1 MAASISEDFYEDKT
15 MNEQPNFSNLEKLKV
30 KSSATALYTFHD
42 IAGEPTLKVR
52 PAHEVNNA
60 YMNAVLKRGKKM
72 LRTLRRGKMST
83 AVLKENRET
92 DYGLFPRYIVEEWPV
107 APCDAEGND
116 VGFSRENCEAFL
128 RAIPVDM
135 FNDLRDFCGDID
147 NFRDD
152 EDDLDADAREELGKN

>member
-1 MAASISEDFYEDKT
+1 MSEK
-15 MNEQPNFSNLEKLKV
+15 PNFSNLEKLKV

-42 IAGEPTLKVR
+42 IEGEPTLRVR

-72 LRTLRRGKMST
+72 LRTIRRGKMST

-92 DYGLFPRYIVEEWPV
+92 DYGLFPRYIVEDWTV
-107 APCDAEGND
+107 APNDAQGNP

-147 NFRDD
+147 NFR
-152 EDDLDADAREELGKN
+152 EDDDVLDANDREELGKN